1 MVYKA
6 ISADSHI
13 VEPPHLWEHWLPP
26 ELRKFAPK
34 LVKDHEGGD
43 AWQYGEGLPPAPIG
57 LVAVRRGRKYTDPD
71 YKWTGM
77 RIDQVNQGA
86 FYGEPRLAE
95 QDEDGVDAE
104 VIYAPVRAGMHFM
117 APGNDEIAVAGV
129 RAYNDWLHKEFC
141 AVDPKRLVGL
151 ALIPNIGLEGSI
163 AELRRT
169 TQMGMKGCTIMAW
182 PSGGLNLSRDDDP
195 FWAEA
200 ETLGVPVSIH
210 VRLSGKEGLKMAV
223 TAGALA
229 SRDAAP
235 VNPLVTMSTGA
246 VQDAPKLMAE
256 MVYSG
261 MFDRFPTLQIV
272 FGEVNVGWVPEVL
285 ESMDDHY
292 TRDRI
297 WTKTELARM
306 PSTYWRTNFAGTF
319 IIDKFGIRN
328 RDLIGPE
335 TILWSTDYPH
345 HRCDW
350 PESQRLIAEHMQG
363 VPRDE
368 AAAMCAG
375 NAVRIYKLADGASH

>member
-1 MVYKA
+1 MTYRA

-13 VEPPHLWEHWLPP
+13 VEPPHLWEKWLTP

-43 AWQYGEGLPPAPIG
+43 AWQYGENLAPAPIG

-71 YKWTGM
+71 YKWTGL

-95 QDEDGVDAE
+95 QDEDGVSAE
-104 VIYAPVRAGMHFM
+104 VLYAPVRAAMHFM
-117 APGNDEIAVAGV
+117 SPGNDEIALAGV
-129 RAYNDWLHKEFC
+129 QAYNNWLHQEFC
-141 AVDPKRLVGL
+141 AVAPQRLIGL
-151 ALIPNIGLEGSI
+151 ALIPNIGIEGSL

-169 TQMGMKGCTIMAW
+169 KQMGMKGCTIMAW
-182 PSGGLNLSRDDDP
+182 PSGGMNLSRDDDP

-200 ETLGVPVSIH
+200 ERLGMPVSIH
-210 VRLSGKEGLKMAV
+210 VRLSGKEGLKGAAAV
-223 TAGALA
+223 GALA
-229 SRDAAP
+229 GKGPAP
-235 VNPLVTMSTGA
+235 LNPLIGMSTGA
-246 VQDAPKLMAE
+246 VADAPKLLAE

-261 MFDRFPTLQIV
+261 MFDRFPRLQMV
-272 FGEVNVGWVPEVL
+272 FGEVNVGWVPLVL

-292 TRDRI
+292 LRDRI
-297 WTKTELARM
+297 WTKTELERM
-306 PSTYWRTNFAGTF
+306 PSTYWRTNFAATF

-328 RDLIGPE
+328 RDLIGSE

-350 PESQRLIAEHMQG
+350 LESQRLIADHMDG
-363 VPRDE
+363 VPAAE

-375 NAVRIYKLADGASH
+375 NAARIYGLAAS

>member
-1 MVYKA
+1 VTYKA

-13 VEPPHLWEHWLPP
+13 VEPPHLWEKWLPS

-34 LVKDHEGGD
+34 LVKDFEGGD
-43 AWQYGEGLPPAPIG
+43 AWQYGEGMAPAPIG

-86 FYGEPRLAE
+86 FYPEPRLAE

-104 VIYAPVRAGMHFM
+104 VIYAPVRAAMHFM
-117 APGNDEIAVAGV
+117 APGNDEIALAGV
-129 RAYNDWLHKEFC
+129 QAYNDWLQKEFC
-141 AVDPKRLVGL
+141 AFAPSRLVGL
-151 ALIPNIGLEGSI
+151 ALIPNIGLEASI

-169 TQMGMKGCTIMAW
+169 NEIGMKGCTIMAW
-182 PSGGLNLSRDDDP
+182 PSGGMNLSRADDP

-200 ETLGVPVSIH
+200 EKLGVPVSIH
-210 VRLSGKEGLKMAV
+210 VRLSGKEGVVKGA
-223 TAGALA
+223 AGAAGLA
-229 SRDAAP
+229 TRDAAP
-235 VNPLVTMSTGA
+235 INPLVTMSTGA
-246 VQDAPKLMAE
+246 VADAPKLLAE
-256 MVYSG
+256 SG
-261 MFDRFPTLQIV
+261 MFDRFPKLRIV

-297 WTKTELARM
+297 WTKTDLARM
-306 PSTYWRTNFAGTF
+306 PSTYWKTNFAATF
-319 IIDKFGIRN
+319 IIDKFGVRN

-335 TILWSTDYPH
+335 TMLWSTDYPH

-350 PESQRLIAEHMQG
+350 LESRRIIAEHMEG
-363 VPRDE
+363 VPADE

-375 NAVRIYKLADGASH
+375 NAARIYGLA

>member
-1 MVYKA
+1 VTYQA

-13 VEPPHLWEHWLPP
+13 VEPPHLCEKWLPS

-43 AWQYGEGLPPAPIG
+43 AWQYGENMAPAPIG

-71 YKWTGM
+71 YKWTGL

-95 QDEDGVDAE
+95 QDEDGVSAE
-104 VIYAPVRAGMHFM
+104 VIYAPVRAAMHFM
-117 APGNDEIAVAGV
+117 SPGNDEIASAGV
-129 RAYNDWLHKEFC
+129 RAYNDWLHREFC

-151 ALIPNIGLEGSI
+151 ALIPNVGIDGSI
-163 AELRRT
+163 SELRRT
-169 TQMGMKGCTIMAW
+169 SEMGMRGCTIMAW
-182 PSGGLNLSRDDDP
+182 PSGGVNLSRAEDP

-200 ETLGVPVSIH
+200 ERLGMPVSIH
-210 VRLSGKEGLKMAV
+210 VRLSGKEGLKSAQA
-223 TAGALA
+223 AGALA
-229 SRDAAP
+229 GKDAAP
-235 VNPLVTMSTGA
+235 LNPLVTMSTGA
-246 VQDAPKLMAE
+246 VSDAPKLLAE
-256 MVYSG
+256 MIYSG
-261 MFDRFPTLQIV
+261 MFDRFPRLQIV
-272 FGEVNVGWVPEVL
+272 FGEVNIGWVPVVL

-292 TRDRI
+292 VRDRI
-297 WTKTELARM
+297 WTKTELDRM
-306 PSTYWRTNFAGTF
+306 PSTYWRTNFAATF

-350 PESQRLIAEHMQG
+350 LESQRIIAEHMQG
-363 VPRDE
+363 VPADE

-375 NAVRIYKLADGASH
+375 NAARIYGLAGR